1 MAGKYL
7 YFVEGECEKKFLKS
21 FMLQKEPLFIQG
33 KVEIFN
39 VINARMS
46 NAQARTIKNDTK
58 VILVFDTD
66 VENIDTLEENLKTLT
81 NVANVKPNNIYL
93 VLSVKCFEDELVCF
107 CSKVKTINDLF
118 KTKSSQEFKNKF
130 INHADIVS
138 KLESVDFDINV
149 IWTRNGSSPFD
160 KYQNQGNKIKRIK

>member
-1 MAGKYL
+1 MAAKYL

-93 VLSVKCFEDELVCF
+93 VLSVKCFEDELVYS
-107 CSKVKTINDLF
+107 CSKIKTINDLF

-138 KLESVDFDINV
+138 KLETVGFDVNV
-149 IWTRNGSSPFD
+149 IWTRGGHSPFD
-160 KYQNQGNKIKRIK
+160 KYPNQGNRIKRIK